1 MHPTNFWRQL
11 HIQRHKITVGL
22 LFFMLLANMAKA
34 QENIQLNLPFSDSR
48 WLHYGFSIGLHTS
61 TLKLKYS
68 DKFITH
74 QMDSVHS
81 IMSRNSFGFSLG
93 FITDFR
99 LQDQFNV
106 RILPK
111 VSFYEYGVDYFF
123 TDGTT
128 INQLIEATFIEV
140 PFLLK
145 YKSERHQNF
154 RMYLIG
160 GITPGFEVS
169 GKKRKENSDNKLQT
183 KNFNLSADVGIGMD
197 MYFPLFKFSPEI
209 RLSRGLLNL
218 LKPDKYGYSDGIK
231 ELRTSVVTFYFQ
243 FSD

>member
-1 MHPTNFWRQL
+1 MHPTNFWCLL
-11 HIQRHKITVGL
+11 HLHRNKISAVL
-22 LFFMLLANMAKA
+22 IFFLFLSHQAKS
-34 QENIQLNLPFSDSR
+34 QESIQLNLPFSDDK

-68 DKFITH
+68 DKFVTH
-74 QMDSVHS
+74 QMDSLHS
-81 IMSRNSFGFSLG
+81 IMTRNAFGFSLG

-99 LQDQFNV
+99 LHDQFNI

-111 VSFYEYGVDYFF
+111 VSFYEFGVDYFF
-123 TDGTT
+123 TDSTS
-128 INQLIEATFIEV
+128 INQLIESTFIEI

-154 RMYLIG
+154 RMYIVG

-169 GKKRKENSDNKLQT
+169 GKKRKENSDNKLLT
-183 KNFNLSADVGIGMD
+183 NDFNLSADIGFGVD

-209 RLSRGLLNL
+209 RLSRGLLNML
-218 LKPDKYGYSDGIK
+218 RRDNYGYSDGIK
-231 ELRTSVVTFYFQ
+231 DLKTSVVTFYLQ